1 MKWLESVEGYPVID
15 WSDGKP
21 PATFEEEII
30 GKLDANENLFLPRS
44 FLHGI
49 VRQVVRETD
58 VNIYPTNEYYELA
71 NAISK
76 YVKVPV
82 QNVALG
88 SGSDQII
95 DLLISSFLSPG
106 DRLLTTKP
114 GFSWYRVRGAFRG
127 FSTIEVPLG
136 ENFEFTAEKMLAKS
150 GDTRVAFVDSPN
162 NPTGA
167 QFDRAE
173 LERLVEQYPGL
184 VVLDEA
190 YAEFAKETLIE
201 LTSKYDNL
209 VVLRTFSK
217 AFGLAGF
224 RVGYMVANARVARM
238 FRLKVQYVYGI
249 NALGVRVAKK
259 ALENL
264 RPIRKAVA
272 GMKRERAWMFKQLS
286 KIEGIRVWPSQANFH
301 FVLVYRNTDAVK
313 KQLAKR
319 CLLAREFS
327 AEDPSQTYLRV
338 TLAKRTVNER
348 VLQALETGLGS

>member
-15 WSDGKP
+15 WSDGRP
-21 PATFEEEII
+21 PATYEEEVT

-44 FLHGI
+44 FLRGL
-49 VRQVVRETD
+49 VRQVLRETD
-58 VNIYPTNEYYELA
+58 INLYPTREYHQLA
-71 NAISK
+71 YAISK

-95 DLLISSFLSPG
+95 DLLISSFLSAG
-106 DRLLTTKP
+106 DRILTTRP

-136 ENFEFTAEKMLAKS
+136 ENFEFSADKMLANS
-150 GDTRVAFVDSPN
+150 GGTRVAFVDSPN

-173 LERLVEQYPGL
+173 IERLVEGFPGL

-190 YAEFAKETLIE
+190 YAEFAKETLID
-201 LTSKYDNL
+201 LTSNHDNL

-224 RVGYMVANARVARM
+224 RVGYMVANVRVAKM

-249 NALGVRVAKK
+249 NALGVRVAKN

-272 GMKRERAWMFKQLS
+272 EMKRERAWMSKELA
-286 KIEGIRVWPSQANFH
+286 KIEGIRVWPSQANFL
-301 FVLVYRNTDAVK
+301 FVLVYRKTDAVK
-313 KQLAKR
+313 NELAKR
-319 CLLAREFS
+319 GLLVREFP
-327 AEDPSQTYLRV
+327 AERPKQTYLRI
-338 TLAKRTVNER
+338 TIAKRAVNER
-348 VLQALETGLGS
+348 VLLALRAGLGL